1 MITQAFL
8 LVRDFQGI
16 NTAFSFSGYL
26 TPCAVIKS
34 KEGLRREKDHGGSIL
49 RLCCFGKPLALL
61 RLGFLFYEMGVIT
74 VQKLPYLR
82 TRSRRA
88 SIGEN
93 NPPPGQTRTNKTCL
107 QRSLIQCHF
116 ESTKNISNKFIHAYE
131 EELNL
136 PGRISV
142 RVKWDKVSESLSR
155 EMDPAHELPICLL
168 SFCLAKSRHPLH

>member
-1 MITQAFL
+1 MILKLLKTGTMLLEVFL
-8 LVRDFQGI
+8 VSVFIDIG
-16 NTAFSFSGYL
+16 
-26 TPCAVIKS
+26 
-34 KEGLRREKDHGGSIL
+34 
-49 RLCCFGKPLALL
+49 FGKPLALL
-61 RLGFLFYEMGVIT
+61 RLSFLFYEMGVIT

-116 ESTKNISNKFIHAYE
+116 ESTKNISNNFIHAYE

-142 RVKWDKVSESLSR
+142 RVK
-155 EMDPAHELPICLL
+155 
-168 SFCLAKSRHPLH
+168 

>member
-1 MITQAFL
+1 MMITQAFL

-34 KEGLRREKDHGGSIL
+34 KEGLRREKDHGGCIL

-61 RLGFLFYEMGVIT
+61 RLSFLFYEMGVIA

-82 TRSRRA
+82 TRGKRA
-88 SIGEN
+88 SIGKN
-93 NPPPGQTRTNKTCL
+93 NTPPGPTRHLANKRCL

-116 ESTKNISNKFIHAYE
+116 ESTKNISNNLVHAYV

-136 PGRISV
+136 PSRISV
-142 RVKWDKVSESLSR
+142 RVK
-155 EMDPAHELPICLL
+155 
-168 SFCLAKSRHPLH
+168 

>member
-1 MITQAFL
+1 MMITQAFL

-61 RLGFLFYEMGVIT
+61 RLSFLFYEMGVIT

-82 TRSRRA
+82 TRGRRA

-93 NPPPGQTRTNKTCL
+93 NTPPGQTRTNKTCL

-116 ESTKNISNKFIHAYE
+116 ESTKNMQQQQLHSC
-131 EELNL
+131 
-136 PGRISV
+136 
-142 RVKWDKVSESLSR
+142 
-155 EMDPAHELPICLL
+155 ICGG
-168 SFCLAKSRHPLH
+168 AKPTQ